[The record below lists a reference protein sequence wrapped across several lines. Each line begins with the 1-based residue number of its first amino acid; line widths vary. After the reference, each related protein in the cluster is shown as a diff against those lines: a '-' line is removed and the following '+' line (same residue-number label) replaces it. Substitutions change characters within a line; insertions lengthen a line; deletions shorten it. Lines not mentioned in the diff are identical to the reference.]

1 MSCAHKGSVI
11 FEIID
16 KFKYLCILSETY
28 TIYVSDTVLYKAIY
42 MSSKLALENNRL
54 QQRYN
59 YIMQIQIVLF
69 MSAYKNK
76 FFSDTQQCFIFS
88 IVKTASKSWA
98 CFVSRAEIQYLC
110 HGPSS
115 KHCLARHNQQ
125 IKSSTCRFQREKLR
139 LNFAKCL

>member
-11 FEIID
+11 YEIID

-76 FFSDTQQCFIFS
+76 FFSDT
-88 IVKTASKSWA
+88 
-98 CFVSRAEIQYLC
+98 
-110 HGPSS
+110 
-115 KHCLARHNQQ
+115 
-125 IKSSTCRFQREKLR
+125 
-139 LNFAKCL
+139 

>member
-1 MSCAHKGSVI
+1 MSCAHKVSVI

-42 MSSKLALENNRL
+42 MSSKLICSIENNRL

-76 FFSDTQQCFIFS
+76 FFSDT
-88 IVKTASKSWA
+88 
-98 CFVSRAEIQYLC
+98 
-110 HGPSS
+110 
-115 KHCLARHNQQ
+115 
-125 IKSSTCRFQREKLR
+125 
-139 LNFAKCL
+139 

>member
-76 FFSDTQQCFIFS
+76 FFSDT
-88 IVKTASKSWA
+88 
-98 CFVSRAEIQYLC
+98 
-110 HGPSS
+110 
-115 KHCLARHNQQ
+115 
-125 IKSSTCRFQREKLR
+125 
-139 LNFAKCL
+139 

>member
-11 FEIID
+11 FKIID

-76 FFSDTQQCFIFS
+76 FFSDT
-88 IVKTASKSWA
+88 
-98 CFVSRAEIQYLC
+98 
-110 HGPSS
+110 
-115 KHCLARHNQQ
+115 
-125 IKSSTCRFQREKLR
+125 
-139 LNFAKCL
+139 

>member
-1 MSCAHKGSVI
+1 MSCAHTGSVI

-76 FFSDTQQCFIFS
+76 FFSDT
-88 IVKTASKSWA
+88 
-98 CFVSRAEIQYLC
+98 
-110 HGPSS
+110 
-115 KHCLARHNQQ
+115 
-125 IKSSTCRFQREKLR
+125 
-139 LNFAKCL
+139 

>member
-76 FFSDTQQCFIFS
+76 FFSDT
-88 IVKTASKSWA
+88 K
-98 CFVSRAEIQYLC
+98 
-110 HGPSS
+110 
-115 KHCLARHNQQ
+115 
-125 IKSSTCRFQREKLR
+125 
-139 LNFAKCL
+139 

>member
-1 MSCAHKGSVI
+1 MSCAHKDSVI

-76 FFSDTQQCFIFS
+76 FFSDT
-88 IVKTASKSWA
+88 
-98 CFVSRAEIQYLC
+98 
-110 HGPSS
+110 
-115 KHCLARHNQQ
+115 
-125 IKSSTCRFQREKLR
+125 
-139 LNFAKCL
+139 

>member
-59 YIMQIQIVLF
+59 YSMQIQIVLF

-76 FFSDTQQCFIFS
+76 FFSDT
-88 IVKTASKSWA
+88 K
-98 CFVSRAEIQYLC
+98 
-110 HGPSS
+110 
-115 KHCLARHNQQ
+115 
-125 IKSSTCRFQREKLR
+125 
-139 LNFAKCL
+139 

>member
-59 YIMQIQIVLF
+59 YIYHADSNCVIYVSLQEQV
-69 MSAYKNK
+69 
-76 FFSDTQQCFIFS
+76 FFRYQVVFHFFDS
-88 IVKTASKSWA
+88 
-98 CFVSRAEIQYLC
+98 
-110 HGPSS
+110 
-115 KHCLARHNQQ
+115 
-125 IKSSTCRFQREKLR
+125 
-139 LNFAKCL
+139 